1 MVKVNLKQIKNKIFK
16 FLKDSYL
23 VIILCLVGISL
34 IFMNKTS
41 VNDSNMESAWREVL
55 VKYDNEA
62 GDSSLILF
70 LQKYENVDSYVM
82 DSKKK
87 IDRTLYYIKK
97 NKELY
102 NSIKNYEIH
111 NTFFGTKLKNK
122 ETGEEERI
130 GTFISRS
137 LR

>member
-1 MVKVNLKQIKNKIFK
+1 MVKVSFKQIKNKIFK
-16 FLKDSYL
+16 LLKDNYL
-23 VIILCLVGISL
+23 VIVLCLIGISL

-102 NSIKNYEIH
+102 NSIKNYEIY

>member
-1 MVKVNLKQIKNKIFK
+1 MVKVNFRQIKNKIFK

-23 VIILCLVGISL
+23 VIVLCLIGISL

-70 LQKYENVDSYVM
+70 LQKYENADSYVM
-82 DSKKK
+82 NAKKK

-130 GTFISRS
+130 GSFISRS

>member
-1 MVKVNLKQIKNKIFK
+1 MVKINLKQIKNKIFK

-23 VIILCLVGISL
+23 VIVLCLIGISL

-55 VKYDNEA
+55 VKYDSEA
-62 GDSSLILF
+62 GDSILILF
-70 LQKYENVDSYVM
+70 LQKYENADSYVM
-82 DSKKK
+82 DAKKK

-137 LR
+137 LQ